1 MGAGELE
8 LIQRALH
15 GDVDAWGEIV
25 RRYKDA
31 VFGIALGILGNPADA
46 EDAAHDAFIR
56 AYEGLHTFHL
66 EKRFSTWIFAVTANV
81 CKNKLRR
88 ERLFAPLKYI
98 SKLTKGSDPAQQLA
112 QEERTR
118 TIREAIEQLKPAYR
132 MPLVLRY
139 YADLDYKE
147 IAEALGLPEGTVKTR
162 LHRAKAE
169 LKRILEQKGV
179 AHHARP

>member
-1 MGAGELE
+1 MGEGELE

-15 GDVDAWGEIV
+15 GDTGAWGEIV

-31 VFGIALGILGNPADA
+31 VFGIAIGILGNPADA
-46 EDAAHDAFIR
+46 EDATHDAFIR

-66 EKRFSTWIFAVTANV
+66 DKKFSTWIFAVTANV

-88 ERLFAPLKYI
+88 ERIFTPLKYI
-98 SKLTKGSDPAQQLA
+98 SRLTKGSDPAQQLA
-112 QEERTR
+112 QQERTQI
-118 TIREAIEQLKPAYR
+118 IRDAIDQLGPAYR
-132 MPLVLRY
+132 APLVLRY

-147 IAEALGLPEGTVKTR
+147 IAEVLGLPEGTVKTR
-162 LHRAKAE
+162 LHRAKAQ

-179 AHHARP
+179 TGHA

>member
-1 MGAGELE
+1 
-8 LIQRALH
+8 
-15 GDVDAWGEIV
+15 
-25 RRYKDA
+25 
-31 VFGIALGILGNPADA
+31 
-46 EDAAHDAFIR
+46 
-56 AYEGLHTFHL
+56 
-66 EKRFSTWIFAVTANV
+66 VTANV

>member
-1 MGAGELE
+1 MGEGELE
-8 LIQRALH
+8 LIQRALT
-15 GDVDAWGEIV
+15 GDTSAWGEIV

-31 VFGIALGILGNPADA
+31 VFGIAIGILGNPADA
-46 EDAAHDAFIR
+46 EDATHDAFIR

-66 EKRFSTWIFAVTANV
+66 DKRFSTWIFAVTANV

-88 ERLFAPLKYI
+88 ERLFAPLKHI
-98 SKLTKGSDPAQQLA
+98 SRLTKGNDPAKQLA
-112 QEERTR
+112 QQERTQI
-118 TIREAIEQLKPAYR
+118 IREAIEQLGPAYR

-162 LHRAKAE
+162 LHRAKSQ
-169 LKRILEQKGV
+169 LKHMLEQKGV
-179 AHHARP
+179 TGHA

>member
-1 MGAGELE
+1 MGEGELE

-15 GDVDAWGEIV
+15 GDTSAWGEIV

-31 VFGIALGILGNPADA
+31 VFGIAIGILGNPADA
-46 EDAAHDAFIR
+46 EDATHDAFIR

-66 EKRFSTWIFAVTANV
+66 DKRFSTWIFAVTANV

-88 ERLFAPLKYI
+88 ERIFTPLKYI
-98 SKLTKGSDPAQQLA
+98 SRLTKGSDPAQQLA
-112 QEERTR
+112 HQERTQI
-118 TIREAIEQLKPAYR
+118 IRDAIDQLGPAYR
-132 MPLVLRY
+132 APLVLRY

-162 LHRAKAE
+162 LHRAKAQ

-179 AHHARP
+179 TGHA